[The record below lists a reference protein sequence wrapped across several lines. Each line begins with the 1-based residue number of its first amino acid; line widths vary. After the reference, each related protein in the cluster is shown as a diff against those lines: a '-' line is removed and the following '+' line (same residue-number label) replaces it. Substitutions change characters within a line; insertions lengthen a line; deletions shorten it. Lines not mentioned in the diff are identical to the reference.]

1 MTSFENEI
9 PDLRPAFERRVPVG
23 SGVAALFTD
32 EPKTGASR
40 IAIEHQC
47 TRPRDGMT
55 LLIAPFLTADRDG
68 RRGHQLLSEDPLTV
82 TPSILCADCG
92 LHGFITDGT
101 WRSV

>member
-1 MTSFENEI
+1 VTSFENEI
-9 PDLRPAFERRVPVG
+9 PDLRPAFERRVYVG
-23 SGVAALFTD
+23 NGIAALFTD

-47 TRPRDGMT
+47 TRQRDGQT
-55 LLIAPFLTADRDG
+55 LLIAPFLQ
-68 RRGHQLLSEDPLTV
+68 RGHQLLSEEPLTV
-82 TPSILCADCG
+82 SPSILCADCG